1 MQVARAESGLQGAC
15 CSFGVLAVFD
25 EGALKSSYSQ
35 IKCALPAFEL
45 AAAEQGVD
53 ITRRADGGLKPLLG
67 HRRIERD
74 RRADDVEIGFG
85 RKHKAFGTVTRGAGA
100 QSIGERLRLFDV
112 LARRNAGGACELR
125 QIESRIGQRLTAGGG
140 MDAVLNN

>member
-35 IKCALPAFEL
+35 IKCALTAFEL

-67 HRRIERD
+67 HHRIERD
-74 RRADDVEIGFG
+74 RRGGG
-85 RKHKAFGTVTRGAGA
+85 RAERVGMQNKAICNISPGPAHTRGGRA
-100 QSIGERLRLFDV
+100 
-112 LARRNAGGACELR
+112 
-125 QIESRIGQRLTAGGG
+125 
-140 MDAVLNN
+140 